1 MLKVVFMGTPD
12 FSVPTLS
19 EILGAGHDVAA
30 VYTQP
35 PRPAGRGMALKPSP
49 VHAFAEAAGLEVRH
63 PTSLKDEAAAHAFE
77 ALEADVA
84 VVIAYGLI
92 LPQRILDAPR
102 YGCLNMHASK
112 LPRWRGAA
120 PIQRAIMAGDE
131 ETAAMVMRM
140 EAGLDTGPVCLG
152 ERVAIGPKMTA
163 GELHDRLAHVG
174 ADLMVRALAALERG
188 SLEEVAQSDEGVTY
202 AAKIDKAESAID
214 FTKSA
219 ADIHNH
225 IRGLSPFPGA
235 WFEIMHEG
243 KRERIKVLRSEIIE
257 LDGDQGPP
265 GTVIDERLAFACGK
279 GAIRCLELQRAGR
292 KPMRLDEF
300 VRGMPVGEGSHA
312 APISSP

>member
-1 MLKVVFMGTPD
+1 MLKVVFMGTPE

-19 EILGAGHDVAA
+19 EILGAGHDVVA

-35 PRPAGRGMALKPSP
+35 PRPAGRGMELKPSP

-63 PTSLKDEAAAHAFE
+63 PTSLKGDEAAQAFE
-77 ALEADVA
+77 ALDADVA

-102 YGCLNMHASK
+102 FGCLNMHASK

-120 PIQRAIMAGDE
+120 PIQRAIMAGDA

-140 EAGLDTGPVCLG
+140 EAGLDTGPICLG
-152 ERVAIGPKMTA
+152 ERVAIGPDMTA

-188 SLEEVAQSDEGVTY
+188 SLEEVAQPDEGVTY

-214 FTKSA
+214 FSNPA
-219 ADIHNH
+219 AQVHNH

-235 WFEIMHEG
+235 WFELMHEG
-243 KRERIKVLRSEIIE
+243 RRERIKVLRSEIVAGE
-257 LDGDQGPP
+257 GSQGAP
-265 GTVIDERLAFACGK
+265 GTVIDERLAIACGQ
-279 GAIRCLELQRAGR
+279 GAIRCIELQRAGR
-292 KPMRLDEF
+292 KPMPLDDF
-300 VRGMPVGEGSHA
+300 MRGMAIPEGTLIKHPRA
-312 APISSP
+312 D